1 MLPQGHIL
9 DATEK
14 GRFMSCYL
22 KLLDVKLLP
31 ADELPYVRF
40 EITLVNRG
48 DPKRNFTRGKS
59 ILFA

>member
-1 MLPQGHIL
+1 MLPQGHVL
-9 DATEK
+9 DASES

-40 EITLVNRG
+40 EITLINREH
-48 DPKRNFTRGKS
+48 PKQSYTRGVW
-59 ILFA
+59 FP